1 MVKHFDPS
9 CPKCNKK
16 FHVHHEDLRYAGV
29 KLLCPYCQHE
39 FFVDE
44 CETLV
49 EHDGTVTHP
58 KQKAQAQFRVFFD
71 YWKNANV
78 DLPPLVAA
86 HKEAAALQP

>member
-9 CPKCNKK
+9 CPKCDKK

-29 KLLCPYCQHE
+29 KLLCPYCQNE

-44 CETLV
+44 CDNLV

-58 KQKAQAQFRVFFD
+58 KTQTAQA
-71 YWKNANV
+71 
-78 DLPPLVAA
+78 A
-86 HKEAAALQP
+86 H